1 MQSSETIT
9 LIVGAG
15 VTGLTTAYTLANAGE
30 KCVLLER
37 ESSVGGDC
45 RTYRVDD
52 ITFDLGPHVLL
63 LDPDV
68 ESDKLLLTILEN
80 EEVITKTWCVAFH
93 AKGKFWK
100 FPPGLLDLPFYPGK
114 YIQQM
119 ILARLRRNVPKTID
133 ENSLQFFIEEKTGHS
148 YYNDIFSSFILKKTG
163 ISGDK
168 IHRDWFL
175 RTDRDIE
182 NRKEIPKKANRLKSW
197 YYPTRGFE
205 RIPQR
210 LWEKYRLLGGETL
223 FNCGPLSFEKT
234 DDTIK
239 KVKAGERIFSVKNV
253 VWTASVN
260 ELNNLLEAKIPS
272 IKYLDT
278 LIICLTYNRR
288 TRVSRPFIYTY
299 HPQEDLIFNRIYYP
313 DHLYGDKSL
322 PDREGICLELNDF
335 THLQSMSDK
344 EIIARAVSDIEK
356 LGLFRKSEL
365 RQQRHFWLKECMP
378 VYGLDYEAKL
388 NETFRAIRYYK
399 NLYSVGRKGGYFF
412 CQTPAAVNQ
421 GLKIAKHLL
430 NNGNLRTTPLKL
442 SLIK

>member
-1 MQSSETIT
+1 MHSSEKIT

-15 VTGLTTAYTLANAGE
+15 VAGLTAAYALANAGE

-45 RTYRVDD
+45 RTFRVDD

-63 LDPDV
+63 LDPNV
-68 ESDKLLLTILEN
+68 ESDKLLLALMEN
-80 EEVITKTWCVAFH
+80 EEVITRTWCVAFH

-100 FPPGLLDLPFYPGK
+100 FPPSLLDLPFYPRE

-119 ILARLRRNVPKTID
+119 ILSRLRRNAPKTFD
-133 ENSLQFFIEEKTGHS
+133 ENSLQFFIEEKAGHS
-148 YYNDIFSSFILKKTG
+148 YYNDIFSSFILKKTCM
-163 ISGDK
+163 SGDK

-182 NRKEIPKKANRLKSW
+182 NRKEIPKKAHRLKSW
-197 YYPTRGFE
+197 YYPARGFE
-205 RIPQR
+205 TIPQK
-210 LWEKYRLLGGETL
+210 LWEKFHLLGGETI
-223 FNCGPLSFEKT
+223 FNCGPISFEKAE
-234 DDTIK
+234 DFIK
-239 KVKAGERIFSVKNV
+239 RVKVGERKFFVKDV

-260 ELNNLLEAKIPS
+260 ELNNLLEAKIPPS
-272 IKYLDT
+272 KYLDT

-288 TRVSRPFIYTY
+288 ERVSRPFIYTY

-313 DHLYGDKSL
+313 DHLYGNKSL

-335 THLQSMSDK
+335 THLQGMSDE
-344 EIIARAVSDIEK
+344 EIIVRAVTDIEK

-365 RQQRHFWLKECMP
+365 RQQRHFWLRECMP

-388 NETFRAIRYYK
+388 DETFRAIRHYS

-430 NNGNLRTTPLKL
+430 KNRNQ
-442 SLIK
+442 